1 MHSILSNKVSKGK
14 HILAGMDLQVS
25 QAERSRLCLAKGH
38 WLDEEAATVNGHGV
52 TYSVSSHFPG
62 PQWLGRFRLFSRPGL
77 PDPCGLALPDAV
89 PAGSGLA

>member
-1 MHSILSNKVSKGK
+1 
-14 HILAGMDLQVS
+14 MDLQVS

-62 PQWLGRFRLFSRPGL
+62 PQWLGVL
-77 PDPCGLALPDAV
+77 PPFLSDLACLIPAVWPCLMRSPRGLALPD
-89 PAGSGLA
+89 PAGSGLPDL